1 MRYVIHWYYLSS
13 KIFFYLML
21 REMNI
26 SIVLHLLIKGSLNCI
41 HVSVHDREKSNRE
54 KKHGGRGMAVSFF
67 TKK

>member
-1 MRYVIHWYYLSS
+1 
-13 KIFFYLML
+13 ML

-26 SIVLHLLIKGSLNCI
+26 SIVLHLIIKGSLNCI